1 MKLTIKNLILV
12 AASVGYVGICFHL
25 FQVLSKTD
33 MSLWSTGEHLI
44 NYQSGFVRRGLLGE
58 LYFFAE
64 QPLLSLKR
72 VQMALVFIVMIAFP
86 VIVAITPHR
95 PLIGP
100 VIIAAFFGLGG
111 ISDFSYSGWEFLER
125 KEIWFYLAMSLLLL
139 FARLPGVRRQI
150 FLIAATLIFCV
161 FTLIHELFA
170 VFFIPAFF
178 YLLWRYQLADRV
190 SLVALFGFYVS
201 YFLLVISF
209 SGSEIQSELI
219 KESYLQNHQ
228 LQVAGAVDAIGWS
241 LSTSIAHTA
250 ALVIDG
256 SIVYWLLLILLNVAL
271 LFWVVQVSFADRT
284 AKIDAYAV
292 TACTSGSMF
301 VAMISGWDW
310 GRWISMQLLFTLYFY
325 LMIGSFIKQK
335 MPIDWE
341 WSFLRSFRSPL
352 QIVTMLFFATFML
365 NVKVPHC
372 CDQREMEFG
381 LLDDIKDTIFRLQ
394 PLADVIEAGRDDYE

>member
-1 MKLTIKNLILV
+1 MRLTSKNLILV
-12 AASVGYVGICFHL
+12 AAAVGYIGICFHL
-25 FQVLSKTD
+25 LHVLSKTD

-64 QPLLSLKR
+64 QPLLTLKR
-72 VQMALVFIVMIAFP
+72 VQLVLVFMVMIAFP
-86 VIVAITPHR
+86 VIVATTPHR

-100 VIIAAFFGLGG
+100 VIIAAFFGLWG

-125 KEIWFYLAMSLLLL
+125 KEVWFYLAMSLLLL
-139 FARLPGVRRQI
+139 FAGVRRQI
-150 FLIAATLIFCV
+150 FLIAATLIFCI

-178 YLLWRYQLADRV
+178 YLLWRYQLAGRV
-190 SLVALFGFYVS
+190 SLVALFGCYFS
-201 YFLLVISF
+201 FFLLVISF

-219 KESYLQNHQ
+219 KASYLQNHQ
-228 LQVAGAVDAIGWS
+228 LEVAGAIDAIGWS

-256 SIVYWLLLILLNVAL
+256 SITYWLLLILLNVAL

-284 AKIDAYAV
+284 ARIDAYAV

-325 LMIGSFIKQK
+325 LLIGSLIKQK
-335 MPIDWE
+335 MPIDEE

-352 QIVTMLFFATFML
+352 QIATMLFFATFML

-381 LLDDIKDTIFRLQ
+381 LLDDAKDAIFRLQ
-394 PLADVIEAGRDDYE
+394 PLADVIDAGRDDYE